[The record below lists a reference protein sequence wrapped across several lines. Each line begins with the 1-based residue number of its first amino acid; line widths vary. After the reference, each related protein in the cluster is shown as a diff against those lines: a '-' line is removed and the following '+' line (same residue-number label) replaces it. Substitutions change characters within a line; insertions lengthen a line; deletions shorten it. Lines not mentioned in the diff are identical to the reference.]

1 MGNIMTQPCELNHG
15 KLMTQLCELNI
26 GKHDTA
32 IGIKPW
38 EM

>member
-1 MGNIMTQPCELNHG
+1 MGNIMTQPSELNHG

-32 IGIKPW
+32 MGIKPW

>member
-1 MGNIMTQPCELNHG
+1 MTQPSELNHG

-32 IGIKPW
+32 MGIKPW